1 MSISIDDRYTMMETK
16 SEILKLRAR
25 LKYRFINEHRT
36 VWGVMTMCRY
46 PGRVLCVVENPLAV

>member
-1 MSISIDDRYTMMETK
+1 MMETK

-25 LKYRFINEHRT
+25 LKYRFIDEHRT